1 MKREHRILK
10 NEEFQT
16 IIKTG
21 KLIKSRLCYGYY
33 RPNDLNTLRIGVA
46 VSKKIGN
53 AVVRNKIK
61 RQIKAIVRPY
71 VKTHHGDFVF
81 VAKKDVLNHSFS
93 DLTLM
98 ISKIFAENGET
109 YEEKK

>member
-10 NEEFQT
+10 NEQFQT

-21 KLIKSRLCYGYY
+21 KLIKTPLCYGYFV
-33 RPNDLNTLRIGVA
+33 PNELETLRVGIA

-53 AVVRNKIK
+53 AVIRNKIK

-71 VKTHHGDFVF
+71 VKTHAGDFII
-81 VAKKDVLNHSFS
+81 VAKKEIINSSF
-93 DLTLM
+93 DDKEKA
-98 ISKIFAENGET
+98 IGKIFDENGD
-109 YEEKK
+109 